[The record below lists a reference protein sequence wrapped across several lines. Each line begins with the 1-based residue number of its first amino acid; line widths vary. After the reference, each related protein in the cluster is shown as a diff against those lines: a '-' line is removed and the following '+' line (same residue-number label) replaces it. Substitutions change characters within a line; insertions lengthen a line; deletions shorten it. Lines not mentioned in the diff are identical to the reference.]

1 MTRRRGPSQA
11 EQLAA
16 EYSPKVAAA
25 KPPRESAEQMRAR
38 TDRAIAP
45 ALAQESAARRKAR
58 EAIRDRRE
66 LEKQVEKLR
75 RTLRG
80 EE

>member
-1 MTRRRGPSQA
+1 MSRRRGPSQA
-11 EQLAA
+11 EALAA

-25 KPPRESAEQMRAR
+25 KPPRESPEQVRAR
-38 TDRAIAP
+38 TDRAIA
-45 ALAQESAARRKAR
+45 AAVAQEHEARRRAR

-66 LEKQVEKLR
+66 LEKRAERLR
-75 RTLRG
+75 RALRG